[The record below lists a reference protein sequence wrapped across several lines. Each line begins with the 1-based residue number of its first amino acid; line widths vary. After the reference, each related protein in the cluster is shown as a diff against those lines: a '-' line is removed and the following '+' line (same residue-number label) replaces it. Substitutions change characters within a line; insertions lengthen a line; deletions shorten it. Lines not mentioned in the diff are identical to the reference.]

1 MTEFVIRI
9 GNIVTNNVIHMNF
22 AYFWSDAIEEQ
33 CDKNNVIDA

>member
-1 MTEFVIRI
+1 MTELVAKIS
-9 GNIVTNNVIHMNF
+9 NIVTNNVIHMNF